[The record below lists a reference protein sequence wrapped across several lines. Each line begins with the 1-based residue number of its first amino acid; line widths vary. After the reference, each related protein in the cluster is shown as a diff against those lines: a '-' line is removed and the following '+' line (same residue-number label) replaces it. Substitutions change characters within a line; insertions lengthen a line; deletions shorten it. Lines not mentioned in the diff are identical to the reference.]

1 MTYHKTCARC
11 GAEFVAKNDAAKYC
25 PGCRPEVQKETIRK
39 HNEKRKAFTARV
51 NEIAGRVEFNAKTPK
66 PCRCKMPS
74 ALVVGYGFPA
84 DGSRT
89 RHVICMQCGR
99 RGPDAKTPSEA
110 IKAWNKE
117 A

>member
-1 MTYHKTCARC
+1 MTYHKTCMTC
-11 GAEFVAKNDAAKYC
+11 GKEYEAKNSAARYC
-25 PGCRPEVQKETIRK
+25 PPCRIKARKEQMRK
-39 HNEKRKAFTARV
+39 HNEERKALTARV
-51 NEIAGRVEFNAKTPK
+51 NAIAGRVEYNSRTPK

-117 A
+117 N